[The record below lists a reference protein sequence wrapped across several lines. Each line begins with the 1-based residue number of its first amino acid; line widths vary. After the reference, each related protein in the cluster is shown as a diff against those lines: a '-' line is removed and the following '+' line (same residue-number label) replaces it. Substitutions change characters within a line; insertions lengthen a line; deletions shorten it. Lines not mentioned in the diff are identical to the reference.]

1 MTTLPYMLDKTEQSI
16 LMDLFEMS
24 FGKNEIEGIKTIEY
38 ISVVM
43 NDKTA
48 DCPYSNIVVY
58 LRYLSSAD
66 DKSSE
71 KKYLALNIIIDRMA
85 NCEGIEKIM
94 SIKIDEESQNTIK
107 KSEIY
112 VYDYVIHIDYYK
124 NEDIVDVIMSF
135 VLILPYKIIKS

>member
-1 MTTLPYMLDKTEQSI
+1 MLDKTEQSI

-24 FGKNEIEGIKTIEY
+24 FGKNEIKGIKTVEY

-43 NDKTA
+43 NGETD

-58 LRYLSSAD
+58 LTYLSNAD
-66 DKSSE
+66 DKSSD
-71 KKYLALNIIIDRMA
+71 KKYLALNIIIDNMA
-85 NCEGIEKIM
+85 DCEGIEKIM
-94 SIKIDEESQNTIK
+94 SINKNQVSQNTSE

-112 VYDYVIHIDYYK
+112 VYDYVINIDYYK

-135 VLILPYKIIKS
+135 VLILPYKVLKS